1 MAKNSTPT
9 GGDIFDEANRLPR
22 DLAEGWF
29 SFKNV
34 GDKVGG
40 EILDMFETPAK
51 DGMPAQRVFTVKQA
65 DGVVINVPVKRTPYL
80 LARTDMLQVG
90 DMLGVRFDKEI
101 PAKVKG
107 HHPAKSMV
115 VFSKLNGP
123 RLDTASKLV
132 VPEVKADDEDFDLPG
147 NE

>member
-1 MAKNSTPT
+1 MAKNTVAASP
-9 GGDIFDEANRLPR
+9 DIFDESNRLPR

-123 RLDTASKLV
+123 RTNTAASLV